1 MNKFFRMTFGLK
13 GAVTK
18 FQFSAVTYLML
29 IGCSDNAFNFGGE
42 NGLDH
47 IPLSSGSS
55 WSYIRFD
62 SVAAMED
69 TVIFNIIGQV
79 ISIHGDT
86 GIEIE
91 KVDSTVNKSY
101 AIMDSD
107 TLSFISDLEP
117 PIIVFGRFVL
127 PLKVGNQWLGNSQFD
142 SVRVVSRETVEVPA
156 GVFKETYRV
165 ERKSWIFNQTNQ
177 TTYWIAPGIGIVKKH
192 VHNFGLSETKIELW
206 NLLSYSVPE

>member
-1 MNKFFRMTFGLK
+1 M
-13 GAVTK
+13 TK
-18 FQFSAVTYLML
+18 FQLIGITYLML
-29 IGCSDNAFNFGGE
+29 IGCSDNAFNSVGE

-47 IPLSSGSS
+47 IPLSSGST
-55 WSYIRFD
+55 WSYLRFD
-62 SVAAMED
+62 SVAVMQD

-107 TLSFISDLEP
+107 TLSFVSDLEP
-117 PIIVFGRFVL
+117 PIIVFERFVL

-142 SVRVVSRETVEVPA
+142 SMSVVSRETVEVPA
-156 GVFKETYRV
+156 GVFKDAYRV
-165 ERKSWIFNQTNQ
+165 ERKSSIFNQSNE
-177 TTYWIAPGIGIVKKH
+177 TTYWMAPGIGIVKKH
-192 VHNFGLSETKIELW
+192 VHNFGLSETRIEVWELLDYKIAR
-206 NLLSYSVPE
+206 